1 VAVRKF
7 GIGAGTTSSGWFSL
21 TVRFLLSTIDVSR
34 DSVVERLIF
43 EAMEMNVTQEPIVD
57 NKRWAGFVVAVLMS
71 RTTGDNLS
79 GLMYSILPYDIANM
93 IGPLIGYGFTGVLLG
108 LCMFYFLGSKAK
120 SCLKWLPL
128 LLLGVVLL
136 VAFLNLFSAGRAG
149 SWSVFGIIG
158 LLLSRLSGY
167 SYLFFLP
174 FVSGVTIY
182 VLEAKK
188 TGGTVDFNGFKNW
201 LKSALVK

>member
-1 VAVRKF
+1 MKMTDDLN
-7 GIGAGTTSSGWFSL
+7 I
-21 TVRFLLSTIDVSR
+21 
-34 DSVVERLIF
+34 
-43 EAMEMNVTQEPIVD
+43 D
-57 NKRWAGFVVAVLMS
+57 NKRWVGFAVAVLMT
-71 RTTGDNLS
+71 RTTGDHLS
-79 GLMYSILPYDIANM
+79 GFMYRILPYDFAAM

-120 SCLKWLPL
+120 DFLKWLPL

-136 VAFLNLFSAGRAG
+136 GAFLNLFSAGRAG
-149 SWSVFGIIG
+149 DWSVFGILG

-182 VLEAKK
+182 FLEAKK
-188 TGGTVDFNGFKNW
+188 NSSDMDLNGFKNW
-201 LKSALVK
+201 LKGALIK